1 MVKDI
6 EVVDAIRKLI
16 VDIGDNSEL
25 DHTYIVEDLERVA
38 KKLDVVR
45 IVMPRDGYDIIDNY
59 LQVSNLPGY
68 VQSAWDSASVFRG
81 SGK

>member
-1 MVKDI
+1 MVNDV
-6 EVVDAIRKLI
+6 EVVDAIKELI
-16 VDIGDNSEL
+16 VKIGDSSKL
-25 DHTYIVEDLERVA
+25 DHTYIVEDLQRVA

-45 IVMPRDGYDIIDNY
+45 IVMPRDQYDILDNY

-68 VQSAWDSASVFRG
+68 VQSAWDSASIFKG